1 MAQQPNVEITEAE
14 APRKT
19 LAPAPAGQWRST
31 KPGVPQGPGDV
42 PSGGKFGETGPDPG
56 WAQKLISQTDLPGD
70 DPRLAKVVAA
80 LTQARA
86 AAFGRAA
93 VPEDI
98 QVALVLCG
106 YGTDAPPGVI
116 ERRGRW
122 LDETAHESRPGS
134 TAVAEV
140 DRDLLMST
148 PGQVAFA
155 LKRPAPR

>member
-19 LAPAPAGQWRST
+19 LAPGPANDWRAT
-31 KPGVPQGPGDV
+31 KPGVPQGPSDV
-42 PSGGKFGETGPDPG
+42 PSGGKFGDAGPDPG
-56 WAQKLISQTDLPGD
+56 WALKLVAHADLPGD

-98 QVALVLCG
+98 QVALALCG
-106 YGTDAPPGVI
+106 YGTDAPPSVI
-116 ERRGRW
+116 ERRARW
-122 LDETAHESRPGS
+122 LEATAHENRPGS

-140 DRDLLMST
+140 DRELIMSS